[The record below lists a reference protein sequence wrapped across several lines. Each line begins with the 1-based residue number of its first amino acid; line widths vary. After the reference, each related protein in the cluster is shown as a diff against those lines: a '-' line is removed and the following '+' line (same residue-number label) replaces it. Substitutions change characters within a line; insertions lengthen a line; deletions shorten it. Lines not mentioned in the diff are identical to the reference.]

1 MVISYGNVPAF
12 SLGILK
18 RFRNDTAN
26 WDDVRQLEWISTKL
40 LLFKKA
46 FIINKIIKFYKII
59 SWLWHSCFPVNF
71 AKFPGTP
78 FFTEHLW
85 WLLLLLEA
93 VTKCMIVFQVSLKF
107 NLLKEILK
115 IIQCH
120 IFILM
125 KKVNIL
131 RKIHMTMKSFT
142 SPFSTTE
149 RN

>member
-1 MVISYGNVPAF
+1 MKKLNFFSIS
-12 SLGILK
+12 
-18 RFRNDTAN
+18 
-26 WDDVRQLEWISTKL
+26 KL
-40 LLFKKA
+40 LYFLFLLKYERPEKKR
-46 FIINKIIKFYKII
+46 
-59 SWLWHSCFPVNF
+59 LWHRCFPVNF

-107 NLLKEILK
+107 NLLKEMLK
-115 IIQCH
+115 IIKCH
-120 IFILM
+120 IFILI
-125 KKVNIL
+125 KTVNFL
-131 RKIHMTMKSFT
+131 RKIHTTMKSFT